1 MKRLLLATSLLML
14 VVTGLAHAGNKFE
27 SVIVAQIH
35 MVGPEQLQELQRL
48 EIDVDRCSTNPPGVV
63 TVYLSEEEFGLLQ
76 KRGYALREIPNYA
89 KLYAD
94 SLWEATKDS
103 PDPLKGYH
111 TYDELVSEMHQI
123 ASDHPDLCHLES
135 AGQSVQGR
143 ELLFMKISDNVDME
157 EPEPEFKYISSM
169 HGDEPVGMELC
180 LFLINLLVQEYGLND
195 TITALVDETEIW
207 IMPLMNPD
215 GYVQHSRYNANGHD
229 LNRKFPD
236 RIRDPDNRIIGRP
249 HEVRAVM
256 NWAFTKSTVLSAN
269 LHTGALVVNY
279 PYDSNESGRNVY
291 TPSPDDELFIYQSE
305 TYSWYNQPMWN
316 GSFPH
321 GITNGADWYVIY
333 GGMQDWNYVWLG
345 DNEVTI
351 ELSNNKWPNYS
362 RLPELWGDNRIS
374 MMAYMNL
381 CQEGVRGIV
390 TDATNGF
397 PLAATVE
404 VVDVDHE
411 VYTDPDVGDY
421 HRMLLPGTYSL
432 RFSASGY
439 QTQVMDNVVVNSG
452 PATELNVAIQP
463 LTEVSL
469 ELIPDDIYVSTG
481 EKLRYAAKVY
491 SNVDTSL
498 SLSYWSYVTLP
509 NGSEYGPV
517 FGPFNFPLNPYQSRS
532 GRVSKTIPGNAPL
545 GTCKYSGYV
554 GVYPGQ
560 VIAEDSF
567 NFRIFES
574 SVAFAQYGRSFGAT
588 DQDLERGSVLSDIPQ
603 QFELNQNYPNP
614 FNATTTISYSLPTSC
629 HVKLEVFNARG
640 QRIGTIVD
648 EFQEAGYRVVG
659 WDGSRVSSGVYF
671 CKLSADGF
679 SQTRKMMLVK

>member
-1 MKRLLLATSLLML
+1 ML
-14 VVTGLAHAGNKFE
+14 VVTCSAHGGNKFE
-27 SVIVAQIH
+27 SVIVAQIY
-35 MVGPEQLQELQRL
+35 MVGPEHVQELHRL
-48 EIDVDRCSTNPPGVV
+48 GIDVDRRSTNPPGVV
-63 TVYLSEEEFGLLQ
+63 TVYISAEEFELLRE
-76 KRGYALREIPNYA
+76 RGYAIKEIPNYA

-111 TYDELVSEMHQI
+111 TYEELVSEMQQI
-123 ASDHPDLCHLES
+123 AADHPDICHLES

-143 ELLFMKISDNVDME
+143 ELLFMKISDNVDIE

-180 LFLINLLVQEYGLND
+180 LFLINLVVQGYGVND

-249 HEVRAVM
+249 HEVKAVM
-256 NWAFTKSTVLSAN
+256 SWAFTKSTVLSAN
-269 LHTGALVVNY
+269 FHTGALVVNY
-279 PYDSNESGRNVY
+279 PYDGNESGRNIY

-351 ELSNNKWPNYS
+351 ELSNTKWPNYS
-362 RLPELWGDNRIS
+362 RIPELWEDNRIS
-374 MMAYMNL
+374 MLAYMNL
-381 CQEGVRGIV
+381 CHEGVRGIV

-397 PLAATVE
+397 PLAATLE
-404 VVDVDHE
+404 VADIDHE

-421 HRMLLPGTYSL
+421 YRMLLPGTYSL
-432 RFSASGY
+432 SFSANGY
-439 QTQVMDNVVVNSG
+439 QTQVIDNVVVNSG
-452 PATELNVAIQP
+452 SATELDVALQP
-463 LTEVSL
+463 ITVVSL
-469 ELIPDDIYVSTG
+469 ELIPDDVYINIG
-481 EKLRYAAKVY
+481 ENLRYTAKVY

-517 FGPFNFPLNPYQSRS
+517 FGPFSFPLNPYQTRSRQ
-532 GRVSKTIPGNAPL
+532 VSKTVPGNSLL
-545 GTCKYSGYV
+545 GTYTYTGYV
-554 GVYPGQ
+554 GTYPDQ
-560 VIAEDSF
+560 AIAAASF
-567 NFRIFES
+567 KFRIFES
-574 SVAFAQYGRSFGAT
+574 SVTFARYARAFEAT
-588 DQDLERGSVLSDIPQ
+588 DQDLGRGSVFTDIPQ
-603 QFELNQNYPNP
+603 QFELSQNYPNP
-614 FNATTTISYSLPTSC
+614 FNARSTITYGLPADC
-629 HVKLEVFNARG
+629 HVKLEVFNTLG
-640 QRIGTIVD
+640 QRVNTIVD
-648 EFQEAGYRVVG
+648 EFQQAGNKVVG
-659 WDGSRVSSGVYF
+659 WDANKVSSGIY
-671 CKLSADGF
+671 LYTLTAGDYTE
-679 SQTRKMMLVK
+679 TRRMILVK